1 MNLCPLAVPAKSF
14 AGRNLKNFSV
24 VLFLRQT
31 VFADLESAL
40 RVEKIFRAYIL
51 SRINMRPFAFMFSK
65 KIFAAFFS
73 YSAKFLPAAR
83 FCCAFIS

>member
-1 MNLCPLAVPAKSF
+1 MSARSPGQIICGPQFK
-14 AGRNLKNFSV
+14 K
-24 VLFLRQT
+24 LFRSP

-51 SRINMRPFAFMFSK
+51 SRINMRPFAFIFSK

-73 YSAKFLPAAR
+73 YSAKFLPANR